1 MFQRNCFIILLI
13 GYCSALFAQP
23 VVVKGIIPGGE
34 NHEIRLMSFA
44 DQISFKPIISDRTIV
59 SPSGHFT
66 LTAEITEQQVATLDI
81 GFYSANIFIMPGKQY
96 DLVCDFISLTNE
108 FRPFYL
114 KDPLFFEIIEEPE
127 PKLNH
132 WLTLFENRYYT
143 FVSDHFESFSKKRDP
158 TILGAFRSELQ
169 EEFGMVADEFFTVYM
184 DYKIATLELS
194 AAPSR
199 KNTIFRKYLQDGTV
213 YYNNPEFMFFF
224 NTFFDNYLPGN
235 NRFISRRDLN
245 ASINDQANYNV
256 LMDTLGKDTLLRN
269 EVIRELVLL
278 KTLKELFPDQS
289 FSNYNILLML
299 EQIAVS
305 SKFSKHREIARN
317 IKDEIC
323 LLAEGFPA
331 PLFELPSLH
340 GDTVSLADLRGKPV
354 YLFFMTTL
362 SYGCLVEFARMDELH
377 KAYGNDIHFVAV
389 SFDETLEVIDRYRD
403 KSGFSWLFLFNGSG
417 YDMIHKYRIKT
428 YPTFVLIDSFGN
440 IAEYPAYK
448 PSEIIEHS
456 FQSLLK

>member
-1 MFQRNCFIILLI
+1 
-13 GYCSALFAQP
+13 
-23 VVVKGIIPGGE
+23 
-34 NHEIRLMSFA
+34 
-44 DQISFKPIISDRTIV
+44 
-59 SPSGHFT
+59 
-66 LTAEITEQQVATLDI
+66 
-81 GFYSANIFIMPGKQY
+81 MPGRQY
-96 DLVCDFISLTNE
+96 DIVCDSISLANE
-108 FRPFYL
+108 FRPFYH
-114 KDPLFFEIIEEPE
+114 KDPLFFEIIEEPA

-132 WLTLFENRYYT
+132 WLSLFENRYYT
-143 FVSDHFESFSKKRDP
+143 FVSDHFESFTKKRDP
-158 TILGAFRSELQ
+158 AILGAFRSEMQ
-169 EEFGMVADEFFTVYM
+169 EEFGMVTDEFFTVYM

-199 KNTIFRKYLQDGTV
+199 KNPIFNKYLQDRTV
-213 YYNNPEFMFFF
+213 YYNNPEYMFFF
-224 NTFFDNYLPGN
+224 NTFFDHYLPGN

-245 ASINDQANYNV
+245 ATINDQANYNV

-289 FSNYNILLML
+289 FSNNNILLML
-299 EQIAVS
+299 DQVAAN

-317 IKDEIC
+317 IKDEMC
-323 LLAEGFPA
+323 LLAEGFPS
-331 PLFELPSLH
+331 PPFELPSLD

-362 SYGCLVEFARMDELH
+362 SYGCLVEFERMEELH
-377 KAYGNDIHFVAV
+377 KIYGHDIHFVTV
-389 SFDETLEVIDRYRD
+389 SFDETLEITDRFRE
-403 KSGFSWLFLFNGSG
+403 KSGFNWLFLFNGSG
-417 YDMIHKYRIKT
+417 YDLIHKYRIKT
-428 YPTFVLIDSFGN
+428 YPTFVLIDSSGN